1 MLLEGLLRQ
10 IQDTSSK
17 SQQWQGDPATVGANP
32 YIDDQTFTQELLVH
46 LTTNY
51 CIDTSRMMAT
61 GMSNGGGFTG
71 ILACNSTL
79 SKQFSAFAVHSGAVY
94 TANQGPCSGNVP
106 STVLTNTVVQSV
118 CSPGRNNVPILEF
131 HGDADGTT
139 ADDRLAEQFQR
150 QYMDDMARRRQR
162 KKPAQ
167 PSAPPG
173 PGEDVL
179 KGPKLGGSR
188 NARAAVRDALLKKE
202 KEGRK

>member
-1 MLLEGLLRQ
+1 MEVDLSEVPARGPQQQTHGIAPAPKKQRLGPDGKPWRGRKRRASDDVKRDQLVEEFLHENRRKSLPLPRRTQ
-10 IQDTSSK
+10 AYFANHFTVDVYDNTEPKDAIASSEYQD
-17 SQQWQGDPATVGANP
+17 
-32 YIDDQTFTQELLVH
+32 
-46 LTTNY
+46 
-51 CIDTSRMMAT
+51 
-61 GMSNGGGFTG
+61 
-71 ILACNSTL
+71 
-79 SKQFSAFAVHSGAVY
+79 
-94 TANQGPCSGNVP
+94 
-106 STVLTNTVVQSV
+106 
-118 CSPGRNNVPILEF
+118 
-131 HGDADGTT
+131 GDADGAT